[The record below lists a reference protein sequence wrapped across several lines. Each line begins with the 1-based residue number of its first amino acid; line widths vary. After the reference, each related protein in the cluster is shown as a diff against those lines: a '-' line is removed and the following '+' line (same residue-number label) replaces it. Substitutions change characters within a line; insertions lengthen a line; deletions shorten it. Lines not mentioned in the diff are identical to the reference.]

1 MRHKVQD
8 GLPTPAPA
16 RYARKRSSRTA
27 YFFSLP
33 QNELEK
39 HFRQFYARL
48 ALGAVVTD
56 DALHLLNATE
66 REALSHHQ
74 CRLMSAG
81 ALLSVCGF
89 LTYYLPTYWWP
100 ALFPSL
106 NLNVLGYGF
115 KLAWAATLWCIGLSI
130 VEMYLL
136 TLLNLTGAH
145 AVATATGFDKANHK
159 SDLVADLLVRIGLE
173 AKDAAVTQFGI
184 DPFQGLNRWLLFAFN
199 FTLRL
204 KGWLANTAVRFMTR
218 LLLGRYAV
226 RVLLD
231 FIGMPIYMAL
241 NAWSVYAVMREAR
254 VVVMG
259 QALIANL
266 MEEMPER
273 TLSADEQELLYDTL
287 QFIAVSKRDFHPNHY
302 LLTSEL
308 LRRFQIPAHVEHP
321 LPADYLPRLHEAAP
335 NAQVLCRLV
344 ILLGF
349 MLDGNFSWRERSRL
363 RALQAAGL
371 FTESTAA
378 VARYTKDFLN
388 GAGIAAWSA
397 PYLQACHTNTK
408 LI

>member
-1 MRHKVQD
+1 M
-8 GLPTPAPA
+8 PAPA
-16 RYARKRSSRTA
+16 PSRYARSRSNQTIEL
-27 YFFSLP
+27 FSLP

-48 ALGAVVTD
+48 ALGAVATD
-56 DALHLLNATE
+56 DALHLLNAAE
-66 REALSHHQ
+66 RAALLRYQ
-74 CRLMSAG
+74 RRMMGAG

-106 NLNVLGYGF
+106 NLIVFGSGF

-130 VEMYLL
+130 IEMYLL
-136 TLLNLTGAH
+136 TLLNLTGVH
-145 AVATATGFDKANHK
+145 AVAVATGFDKVNHP
-159 SDLVADLLVRIGLE
+159 SDLGADLGADLLVRIGLE
-173 AKDAAVTQFGI
+173 TKDTAVTQFGI

-204 KGWLANTAVRFMTR
+204 KGWLANTAVRFTTR

-241 NAWSVYAVMREAR
+241 NAWSVYAVMRQAR

-266 MEEMPER
+266 MDELPAR
-273 TLSADEQELLYDTL
+273 VLSSDEQTLLYDTL

-302 LLTSEL
+302 LLTREL
-308 LRRFQIPAHVEHP
+308 LRRFQIPAHEAHP
-321 LPADYLPRLHEAAP
+321 LPSDYLSRLHEAAP
-335 NAQVLCRLV
+335 NLQALCRLV

-371 FTESTAA
+371 FTESTGT

-397 PYLQACHTNTK
+397 PYLQACHQT
-408 LI
+408 

>member
-1 MRHKVQD
+1 MLAREAVKLS
-8 GLPTPAPA
+8 LP
-16 RYARKRSSRTA
+16 
-27 YFFSLP
+27 LP
-33 QNELEK
+33 QNVLEK

-48 ALGAVVTD
+48 TLRAVATD
-56 DALHLLNATE
+56 DALHLLNAAE
-66 REALSHHQ
+66 RAALSRHQ
-74 CRLMSAG
+74 RRLMSAG

-89 LTYYLPTYWWP
+89 LAYYLPVYARP
-100 ALFPSL
+100 AWFPAFHL
-106 NLNVLGYGF
+106 NLLGYAF
-115 KLAWAATLWCIGLSI
+115 KLPWAESLWCIGLSI
-130 VEMYLL
+130 IEMYLL
-136 TLLNLTGAH
+136 TLLNLTGVH
-145 AVATATGFDKANHK
+145 AVAVATGFNKANPQT
-159 SDLVADLLVRIGLE
+159 DLLLQIGLE
-173 AKDAAVTQFGI
+173 TKDTAVTQFGI

-204 KGWLANTAVRFMTR
+204 KGWLANTFIRFMTR

-273 TLSADEQELLYDTL
+273 ALSANEQELLYDTL

-302 LLTSEL
+302 LLTREL
-308 LRRFQIPAHVEHP
+308 LRRYQIPAHEAHP
-321 LPADYLPRLHEAAP
+321 LPADYLARLHEAAP
-335 NAQVLCRLV
+335 CLQALCRLV

-349 MLDGNFSWRERSRL
+349 MLDGHFSWRERSRL

-371 FTESTAA
+371 FTESPGA
-378 VARYTKDFLN
+378 VARYTKNFLN

-397 PYLQACHTNTK
+397 PYLQACQQP
-408 LI
+408 

>member
-1 MRHKVQD
+1 MNAVQ
-8 GLPTPAPA
+8 GTALVVVC
-16 RYARKRSSRTA
+16 SSA
-27 YFFSLP
+27 KQSNPLSP
-33 QNELEK
+33 NNHNLEK
-39 HFRQFYARL
+39 HFRQFYERL
-48 ALGAVVTD
+48 TLRAVATD
-56 DALHLLNATE
+56 DALHLLNEAE
-66 REALSHHQ
+66 RAALLSHQ
-74 CRLMSAG
+74 RRLMGAA

-89 LTYYLPTYWWP
+89 LAYYLPAYARP
-100 ALFPSL
+100 AWFPSL
-106 NLNVLGYGF
+106 ALNGFGFAF
-115 KLAWAATLWCIGLSI
+115 KLPWAESLWCIVLSI
-130 VEMYLL
+130 IEMYLL
-136 TLLNLTGAH
+136 TLLNLIGAH
-145 AVATATGFDKANHK
+145 AVAVATGFDRVTHQ
-159 SDLVADLLVRIGLE
+159 ADLLVRIGLE
-173 AKDAAVTQFGI
+173 AKDTAVTQFGI

-204 KGWLANTAVRFMTR
+204 KGWLANTFIRFMTR

-302 LLTSEL
+302 LLTSEF
-308 LRRFQIPAHVEHP
+308 LRRFQIPAHQAHP
-321 LPADYLPRLHEAAP
+321 LPSDYLPRLHEAAP
-335 NAQVLCRLV
+335 SVKALCRLV

-349 MLDGNFSWRERSRL
+349 MLDGHFSWRERRRL
-363 RALQAAGL
+363 RALQVAGL
-371 FTESTAA
+371 FTESTNE

-388 GAGIAAWSA
+388 GAGIATWSA